1 MLKSFMKTKSACMT
15 GISIGG
21 VGALTAIFNFDPV
34 QLVVSTILI
43 VTEVMIL
50 LDIRNGD
57 ETSPREES

>member
-1 MLKSFMKTKSACMT
+1 MLKSFMKTTSACMT

-50 LDIRNGD
+50 LDIRGD
-57 ETSPREES
+57 E

>member
-34 QLVVSTILI
+34 QLLVSTILI

-50 LDIRNGD
+50 LDIRSADNDTLGD
-57 ETSPREES
+57 E

>member
-1 MLKSFMKTKSACMT
+1 MT

-50 LDIRNGD
+50 LDIRGD
-57 ETSPREES
+57 E

>member
-50 LDIRNGD
+50 LDIRSADNDTLGD
-57 ETSPREES
+57 E

>member
-1 MLKSFMKTKSACMT
+1 MLKSFMKTKNACMT
-15 GISIGG
+15 GMAIGG

-50 LDIRNGD
+50 LDIR
-57 ETSPREES
+57 SEES

>member
-34 QLVVSTILI
+34 QLLVSTILI
-43 VTEVMIL
+43 VTEVMML
-50 LDIRNGD
+50 LDIRSADNDTLGD
-57 ETSPREES
+57 E

>member
-15 GISIGG
+15 GMAIGG
-21 VGALTAIFNFDPV
+21 VGALTAVFNFDPV

-50 LDIRNGD
+50 LDIRGD
-57 ETSPREES
+57 E